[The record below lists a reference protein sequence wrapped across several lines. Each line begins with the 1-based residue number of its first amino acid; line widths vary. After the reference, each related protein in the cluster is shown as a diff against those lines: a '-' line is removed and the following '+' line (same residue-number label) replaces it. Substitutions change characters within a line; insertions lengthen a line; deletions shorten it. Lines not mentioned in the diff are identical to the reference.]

1 MIKFLLKGMLRD
13 PSRSRLPLIVVGLG
27 SFLTVALFCW
37 LKGVIGQSVEMEAA
51 FNSGHLK
58 VVTRGMAQESD
69 LMPLDLALT
78 DCERLMDGLRRRYPQ
93 ISWTAR
99 IRFGA
104 LLDIPDAN
112 GQTKAQGPASCWA
125 LDLLTPLSQESQRLG
140 IGKCLVW
147 GNLPRRDGEILI
159 THELARRLGL
169 GERDRVTLI
178 GSTMD
183 GALAVRNFTVVG
195 AVRFGAAA
203 LDRGA
208 LIMDLSQAR
217 RFLDMEDAAGEI
229 LGFLNGG
236 YDERTAESLA
246 HDFNAGLDGDQFS
259 PVMLKLSQQKGMA
272 EYLGYIDRVTFI
284 MVAGF
289 IFAMSLVLWNSG
301 LLGGLR
307 RYGEFGLR
315 LALGEGH
322 RHLYLSMILESA
334 MIGIVGSALGTA
346 LGLALSAYIQKVGI
360 DLGGMMTGS
369 SLIIPS
375 VVRTRVSGPAYYL
388 GFLPGLA
395 AVILGAGLSG
405 LGIYRRQTA
414 SLFREMEA

>member
-1 MIKFLLKGMLRD
+1 MIGFLIKGMLRD
-13 PSRSRLPLIVVGLG
+13 PSRSRLPLIVVALG

-58 VVTRGMAQESD
+58 VVTRGFAQESD
-69 LMPLDLALT
+69 IMPLELALT
-78 DCERLMDGLRRRYPQ
+78 DCGRLMERLRQDYPQ
-93 ISWTAR
+93 VSWAER
-99 IRFGA
+99 IRFGSI
-104 LLDIPDAN
+104 LDIPDQN
-112 GQTKAQGPASCWA
+112 GQTKAQGPAACWA
-125 LDLLTPLSQESQRLG
+125 LDLLSPQSREPERLG
-140 IGKCLVW
+140 IEKCLVW
-147 GNLPRRDGEILI
+147 GAMPQKSREILI
-159 THELARRLGL
+159 AQELAQRLNL
-169 GERDRVTLI
+169 GPGDRVTLI

-183 GALAVRNFTVVG
+183 GALAFRNFNIAG

-208 LIMDLSQAR
+208 LILDLFEAR
-217 RFLDMEDAAGEI
+217 SFLDMEDAAGEI
-229 LGFLNGG
+229 LGFFKNG
-236 YDERTAESLA
+236 YDERKAERLA
-246 HDFNAGLDGDQFS
+246 RDFNQQADGDRFS

-272 EYLGYIDRVTFI
+272 EYLGYIDRVTYI

-289 IFAMSLVLWNSG
+289 VFAMSLVLWNSG

-315 LALGEGH
+315 LALGEDH
-322 RHLYLSMILESA
+322 RHLYQSLILEA
-334 MIGIVGSALGTA
+334 ALIGVIGSALGTA
-346 LGLALSAYIQKVGI
+346 LGLALAAYIQKVGL
-360 DLGGMMTGS
+360 DLGGMMPGS

-375 VVRTRVSGPAYYL
+375 VVRTRITGPAYYI

-395 AVILGAGLSG
+395 AVVLGAGLSG

-414 SLFREMEA
+414 SLFKELEV